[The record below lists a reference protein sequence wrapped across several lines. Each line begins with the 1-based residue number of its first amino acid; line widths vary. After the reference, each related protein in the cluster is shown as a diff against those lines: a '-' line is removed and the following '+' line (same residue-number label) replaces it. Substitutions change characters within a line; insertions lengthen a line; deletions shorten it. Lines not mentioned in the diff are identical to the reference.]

1 MRLRT
6 LLLRSAAQSKYVLL
20 GGIVVLSLFQFLL
33 IAQAAEIERSNA
45 FGRMAEFVPAF
56 LQRGLGQ
63 QALLLATFK
72 GTVSFGYFHPVI
84 VCLLSLIAIY
94 IATEPAHEVES
105 GLVDLVL
112 ARSVPRHRLITR
124 SLLLAMGS
132 VAAITGFMLCG
143 TFIGL
148 RWLAPEIES
157 VTFRLIGRLAVNL
170 VAVAWCCGA
179 IGVFLAALSRRWTT
193 AFTTGALIVIVGYLI
208 DFLALGWPP
217 ARALSWFFPFQ
228 YFPALLILGGTAA
241 PWRDLVVLSS
251 ATAGFAVLAYW
262 RFEKRDL

>member
-1 MRLRT
+1 MSLST

-33 IAQAAEIERSNA
+33 IGQAAEIERSQA

-56 LQRGLGQ
+56 LQKGLGQ
-63 QALLLATFK
+63 QALLLATFR

-94 IATEPAHEVES
+94 IATEPAHEMES

-112 ARSVPRHRLITR
+112 ARSVPRHRVITR
-124 SLLLAMGS
+124 SLLLATTA
-132 VAAITGFMLCG
+132 VAAIAGFMLCG

-148 RWLAPEIES
+148 RWLAPEATS
-157 VTFRLIGRLAVNL
+157 VPPGLIGRLAVNL

-179 IGVFLAALSRRWTT
+179 IGLLLAAMSRRWTT

-217 ARALSWFFPFQ
+217 ARTLAWFFPFQ
-228 YFPALLILGGTAA
+228 YFPALLIVGGTAA
-241 PWRDLVVLSS
+241 PWRDLLVLGA
-251 ATAGFAVLAYW
+251 ATAGFVALAYW
-262 RFEKRDL
+262 RFERRDL